1 MSPLVR
7 STIPAQIPDFSNE
20 TPPNLRTDRSTSATR
35 GRPVINPTII
45 SVQQKPEASP
55 KPRRQSCS
63 PSVMRGRKVESKQE
77 NTQGNNTTMT
87 TQKAGRIQTANNGTN
102 VLGSRMVEKMMN
114 ARKSGVDQERES
126 KPKLRGFINESSGY
140 GRMMSKSSLDMALK
154 HMVRFTLLIN
164 CFS

>member
-1 MSPLVR
+1 M
-7 STIPAQIPDFSNE
+7 
-20 TPPNLRTDRSTSATR
+20 
-35 GRPVINPTII
+35 
-45 SVQQKPEASP
+45 
-55 KPRRQSCS
+55 
-63 PSVMRGRKVESKQE
+63 ESKQE

-87 TQKAGRIQTANNGTN
+87 SQKAGRIQTANNGTN

-140 GRMMSKSSLDMALK
+140 GRMMSKSSLDMPLK